1 MTVSR
6 LTRLKSNKFK
16 AVRLN
21 VNSYPVLPF
30 EKDELAKVGAE
41 LVCIEG
47 SSSNEIVT
55 VAYDADALFVVSA
68 KVRKEVI
75 DKLQKCRIIARMG
88 TGIDNIDV
96 DSATSMGIIVT
107 NVPDFCISEM
117 ADHAM
122 ALLLSVA
129 RKIVILD
136 KRTRNCEWE
145 ARVREHLKRINGKS
159 LGLIGFGHI
168 AREVALRA
176 KPFGLSV
183 FAYDPYVVKKV
194 FNEYGVKEESLTY
207 IIENCDFISLHIPLT
222 KETHH
227 LIGEKEFRSMKRS
240 AVLINTARGAVV
252 DEDALIRALSE
263 GWVAGAGIDVYEKI
277 NVFDESEKKVDSPL
291 FVLENVVL
299 TPHAGGCSDEALEEV
314 KKKAVNEVIRVLSG
328 KWPKNCV
335 NPTVIPRAPLTE
347 L

>member
-1 MTVSR
+1 
-6 LTRLKSNKFK
+6 
-16 AVRLN
+16 
-21 VNSYPVLPF
+21 
-30 EKDELAKVGAE
+30 
-41 LVCIEG
+41 
-47 SSSNEIVT
+47 
-55 VAYDADALFVVSA
+55 
-68 KVRKEVI
+68 
-75 DKLQKCRIIARMG
+75 
-88 TGIDNIDV
+88 
-96 DSATSMGIIVT
+96 
-107 NVPDFCISEM
+107 
-117 ADHAM
+117 
-122 ALLLSVA
+122 
-129 RKIVILD
+129 
-136 KRTRNCEWE
+136 
-145 ARVREHLKRINGKS
+145 LKRINGKS

-335 NPTVIPRAPLTE
+335 NPTVIPRVPLTE